1 MPIYAYKCEKCDFT
15 KEVIQRI
22 ADAPLVKCPNCNEDS
37 FKKDVTSASFVL
49 KGTGWYNKG

>member
-15 KEVIQRI
+15 KEVLQRI

-37 FKKDVTSASFVL
+37 FKKDVTSASFIL